1 MRLRHLAVII
11 LMFAGTIGSAQS
23 TGISLG
29 IEQSNSQVRANGSK
43 YSGDLSGLKLSGRME
58 LAGRFYAHV
67 DYTTGSGKV
76 TASDTKDVSYT
87 EYAIHVG
94 YGLGQASESADE
106 SIYPYF
112 VGLGYLNK
120 DLDFD
125 GTTYHEN
132 NFPVVL
138 GANFALGDRVGL
150 QVMGFAPIDKIQNNR
165 AADIQLSVA
174 MGKRSK
180 MIAGYTNYSSKLAHI
195 KQCGSG
201 FELSYHIDF

>member
-58 LAGRFYAHV
+58 LAGRYYAHV

-94 YGLGQASESADE
+94 YGLGQAAKARMKA
-106 SIYPYF
+106 SI
-112 VGLGYLNK
+112 
-120 DLDFD
+120 
-125 GTTYHEN
+125 
-132 NFPVVL
+132 
-138 GANFALGDRVGL
+138 
-150 QVMGFAPIDKIQNNR
+150 PI
-165 AADIQLSVA
+165 LSVWA
-174 MGKRSK
+174 
-180 MIAGYTNYSSKLAHI
+180 I
-195 KQCGSG
+195 
-201 FELSYHIDF
+201 